1 MNTAVTITAIIAAV
15 VVIQII
21 ATTIREL
28 ASPKETEAAD
38 DSKESGL

>member
-28 ASPKETEAAD
+28 ASPKQETAD
-38 DSKESGL
+38 DSKEAQ